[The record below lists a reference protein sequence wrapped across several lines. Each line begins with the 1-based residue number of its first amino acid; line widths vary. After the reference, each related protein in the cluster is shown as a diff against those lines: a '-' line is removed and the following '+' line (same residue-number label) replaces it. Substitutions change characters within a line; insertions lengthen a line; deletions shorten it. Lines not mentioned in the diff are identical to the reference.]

1 MSDQPKVI
9 LVIMDGWGIAPAW
22 GGNAIEMAETP
33 NLDNLW
39 RTYPHLELKA
49 SEEAVGLPTHEMGNS
64 EVGHNALG
72 AGRIFITLFLSSNT
86 SHALAT

>member
-49 SEEAVGLPTHEMGNS
+49 SEEAVGSTKQRKKSIKSLRPVQSLKPPRWRRAAKSAEPIGKK
-64 EVGHNALG
+64 
-72 AGRIFITLFLSSNT
+72 
-86 SHALAT
+86 